1 MFGELLMTSA
11 NGPFPRSGSAE
22 LPEETIR
29 RFLLGSLSAAERPDF
44 EQQLLL
50 DDELAARVRKAEFEL
65 ADDYA
70 YERLTEPQQYLFREN
85 FLAGANRDR
94 KVAVSISL
102 RDQFASAPASGR
114 RPATAAY
121 LQKLRAVFR
130 FRQPSW
136 RLAFAIAIFLLLVGT
151 VWVAVKKERRIQE
164 EHAEQ
169 IHRRSPNP
177 SSSVEANHPG
187 GITTTPEHQTA
198 SPAMP
203 VHEQTPAADRGA
215 VVVLSL
221 SDGSVPSVNLPQ
233 GADDFLDL
241 RITLEA
247 GQVGPFRGE
256 LLTADGQKISGAES
270 LKSHDIRNTQLDFRV
285 PASLLKQG
293 NYQFRLFRDNA
304 GAEENLASY
313 DFRIQ

>member
-1 MFGELLMTSA
+1 MTST

-44 EQQLLL
+44 EQQLLV

-70 YERLTEPQQYLFREN
+70 YERLTEPEQYLFREN
-85 FLAGANRDR
+85 FLLGANRDR
-94 KVAVSISL
+94 KVHVSISL
-102 RDQFASAPASGR
+102 RDQFASAPASGTR
-114 RPATAAY
+114 LASAAY

-130 FRQPSW
+130 FRQPRW

-151 VWVAVKKERRIQE
+151 VWVAVKKERRLQE

-169 IHRRSPNP
+169 IHRRSPSP
-177 SSSVEANHPG
+177 SSSVEANHPA
-187 GITTTPEHQTA
+187 GITTPEHQTS

-203 VHEQTPAADRGA
+203 VHEETPAADRSNAGA
-215 VVVLSL
+215 GVVLSL

-241 RITLEA
+241 RITLKA
-247 GQVGPFRGE
+247 GQVGPYRGE
-256 LLTADGQKISGAES
+256 LLTADGQKISGAGS
-270 LKSHDIRNTQLDFRV
+270 LKSYDISNTQLDFRV

-293 NYQFRLFRDNA
+293 NYQVRLFRDNA
-304 GAEENLASY
+304 GAEEILGSY